1 MATRQAAKLSLVPV
15 TQEAPVSQQAA
26 RPAEDLKVPVSQT
39 RVSPRALADRT
50 PHQPVLGG
58 SRLNRDTLLSGNW
71 AVVDVERRGSELRV
85 LLRPNGPPM
94 SSREHE
100 VLRSVLSGVADRELS
115 IRMGITRQCV
125 CGHLGNGVAKLG
137 TESRFAALQAW
148 RVLGEA
154 EKGRAGRAVVAEV
167 PYGDETLVSL
177 RCDIPPRSEIEVRLS
192 SAETHVAWLV
202 CDGLSNREIAVERG
216 TAERTVANQV
226 ASIFNKL
233 DVCRRFELAQFL
245 LGLR

>member
-1 MATRQAAKLSLVPV
+1 MAADNAAKLSLVPV
-15 TQEAPVSQQAA
+15 STPLVTSPYDDSHSSPLSE
-26 RPAEDLKVPVSQT
+26 T
-39 RVSPRALADRT
+39 RLSPRAAASAVE
-50 PHQPVLGG
+50 HQPVGGG
-58 SRLNRDTLLSGNW
+58 SRLNRESLLGGHW
-71 AVVDVERRGSELRV
+71 TIIDVQRKESELRV
-85 LLRPNGPPM
+85 LLNAGGALM

-100 VLRSVLSGVADRELS
+100 VMRSVLSGVPDRELS

-137 TESRFAALQAW
+137 SESRFTALQAW

-154 EKGRAGRAVVAEV
+154 EKGRAGRAMIAEV
-167 PYGDETLVSL
+167 PYADQNLLSL
-177 RCDIPPRSEIEVRLS
+177 RCEIPPRAELEVRLS

-202 CDGLSNREIAVERG
+202 CDGLSNRDIALERG

>member
-1 MATRQAAKLSLVPV
+1 MAPNQAAKLSLVPISNNL
-15 TQEAPVSQQAA
+15 EHSSYD
-26 RPAEDLKVPVSQT
+26 ESLEVPRSET
-39 RVSPRALADRT
+39 RVSPRAVAAAVE
-50 PHQPVLGG
+50 HQPVGGG
-58 SRLNRDTLLSGNW
+58 SRLNRESLLGGHW
-71 AVVDVERRGSELRV
+71 TIVDVQRSDSELRV
-85 LLRPNGPPM
+85 LLNAGGSLM

-100 VLRSVLSGVADRELS
+100 VMRSVLSGVADRELS

-125 CGHLGNGVAKLG
+125 CGHLGNGVTKLG
-137 TESRFAALQAW
+137 AESRFTALQAW

-154 EKGRAGRAVVAEV
+154 EKGRAGRAFIAEV
-167 PYGDETLVSL
+167 PYGDQNLLSL
-177 RCDIPPRSEIEVRLS
+177 RCELAPRAELEVRLS

-202 CDGLSNREIAVERG
+202 CDGLSNREIALARG